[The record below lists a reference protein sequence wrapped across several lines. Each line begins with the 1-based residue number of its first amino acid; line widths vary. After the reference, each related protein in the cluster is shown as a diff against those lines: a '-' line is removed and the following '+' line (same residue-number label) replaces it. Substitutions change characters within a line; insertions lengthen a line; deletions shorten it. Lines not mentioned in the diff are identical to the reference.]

1 MGRKTIN
8 HLGPIPVTERAFSF
22 EKEDGYFYK
31 TVHTLE
37 KDLKTGEVLSK
48 STDKC
53 EEKYI
58 QTLDESFD
66 DFMEFEDL
74 DGTMQKIRFKKV
86 EEDLSSKD

>member
-1 MGRKTIN
+1 
-8 HLGPIPVTERAFSF
+8 VTERAFSF
-22 EKEDGYFYK
+22 EKEGDYFYK

-53 EEKYI
+53 EEKYV

-74 DGTMQKIRFKKV
+74 DGTMQKIRFKKIEPDPV
-86 EEDLSSKD
+86 SEN